1 MLAFKLAIFDQCQC
15 ILLCVRILLA
25 KDTPFST
32 TSETLSYRWSRAV
45 LVKGIKGTTEL
56 ASSLIQVFS
65 DLHVTDQVNC
75 HPTPRIALSVRPFVC
90 PTLKNPAS
98 EIHASG
104 SRIMDTSI
112 IHTCITHAC
121 IRIKE
126 HRYMH
131 HTYLHQ
137 GQGSRIVDTCNIHMC
152 IMHTCTR
159 IKNPRDMHHEYM
171 HHRYMHYEYMHQGNI
186 HAS

>member
-1 MLAFKLAIFDQCQC
+1 MTRLEKVIF
-15 ILLCVRILLA
+15 R
-25 KDTPFST
+25 
-32 TSETLSYRWSRAV
+32 V
-45 LVKGIKGTTEL
+45 LERVCLPEGRFRFTYSCSQSNTY
-56 ASSLIQVFS
+56 
-65 DLHVTDQVNC
+65 DP
-75 HPTPRIALSVRPFVC
+75 PTPRIALSVRPFVR

-137 GQGSRIVDTCNIHMC
+137 GQGSRIIDTCNIHMC
-152 IMHTCTR
+152 IMHTCIR
-159 IKNPRDMHHEYM
+159 IKN
-171 HHRYMHYEYMHQGNI
+171 HRHINHNQG
-186 HAS
+186 H